1 MATERLA
8 AAAPPGD
15 LQSRLR
21 RGIDRRLEAIVRD
34 ALARASTVTL
44 ALADVDH
51 FGGIRDRFSGAGDE
65 VLRTVGSILRGGCDR
80 EDLVTRYGE
89 KEFILVFRSLELASA
104 FQRCQSMRR
113 AVEAWDWSG
122 VHPQLRVTLSM
133 GLASSRSFD
142 CAAGLVDAAD
152 HWLHEAKHRGRN
164 QILPDPGIRR
174 PVSQAQQ

>member
-8 AAAPPGD
+8 SASQPAD

-21 RGIDRRLEAIVRD
+21 KGIDRRLEAIVRE
-34 ALARASTVTL
+34 ALARRCTVTL

-65 VLRTVGSILRGGCDR
+65 VLRTVGAILRTGCDR
-80 EDLVTRYGE
+80 EDIVTRYGE
-89 KEFILVFRSLELASA
+89 KEFILVFRSLELAGA
-104 FQRCQSMRR
+104 FQRCESMRR
-113 AVEAWDWSG
+113 AVEGFDWSG

-142 CAAGLVDAAD
+142 CATSLVDAAD

-164 QILPDPGIRR
+164 QIQPELGIRR
-174 PVSQAQQ
+174 AVS